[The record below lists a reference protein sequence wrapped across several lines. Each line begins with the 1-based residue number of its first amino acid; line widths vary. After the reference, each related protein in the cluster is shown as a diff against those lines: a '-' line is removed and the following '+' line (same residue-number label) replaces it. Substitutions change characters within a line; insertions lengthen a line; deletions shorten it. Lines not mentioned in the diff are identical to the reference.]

1 MKRLVMLLVGA
12 FVGISVA
19 VALVP
24 LVTGIVLTDITN
36 PVALA
41 VATVARW
48 LIPLAA
54 VVALVM
60 LGVRGL
66 RRGSR

>member
-1 MKRLVMLLVGA
+1 MKNLIMLLVGG

-24 LVTGIVLTDITN
+24 EIMGITVSGISN

-41 VATVARW
+41 VITVARW